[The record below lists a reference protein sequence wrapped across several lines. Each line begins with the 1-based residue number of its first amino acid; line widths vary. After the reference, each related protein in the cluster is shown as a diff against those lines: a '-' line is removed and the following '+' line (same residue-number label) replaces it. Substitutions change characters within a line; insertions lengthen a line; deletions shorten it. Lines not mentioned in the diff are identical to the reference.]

1 MDCKGNPHEDEDMD
15 ASSSDARTL
24 TICAEWEVDESKA
37 GPSSPGGILH
47 GLDLDLTLAERKT
60 DGSRVHRG
68 VQEESVLV
76 VFELPDCSQGESMFK
91 LGQTVEVLKSFVESE
106 YGIPM
111 PLQTLFLDGKLML
124 DPLSLLDYP
133 EAKGMDEVCIRV
145 DGPIT
150 NEFKK

>member
-1 MDCKGNPHEDEDMD
+1 MEAKQADAGGEVEDEDN
-15 ASSSDARTL
+15 RTL
-24 TICAEWEVDESKA
+24 TICADWDVDESKGVA
-37 GPSSPGGILH
+37 SPSSPGGLLH
-47 GLDLDLTLAERKT
+47 GLDLDLTLAARKS
-60 DGSRVHRG
+60 DVSRGNRG

-76 VFELPDCSQGESMFK
+76 VFDLPDGSQGESMFK
-91 LGQTVEVLKSFVESE
+91 LGQTIEVLKSFIESE

-111 PLQTLFLDGKLML
+111 PLQTLFLDEKVLL

-133 EAKGMDEVCIRV
+133 EAKGLDEIVIRV